1 MNNISETCTNFKDK
15 SGTKTTKFWLIVL
28 ILLVL
33 LIPIGFLFGIIS
45 DREDYKREAVY
56 TVASSWGKYQV
67 FDAPS
72 MYFEQKVKDN
82 VENKY
87 LPLQDYTVDVSLI
100 TEVRKKGV
108 FKVPVYTANVVL
120 KGNFINEYGNLADKQ
135 TKINFGVSD
144 SAGFVEEPL
153 IKLSNNKPVRVQ
165 DTQYAVKLKT
175 YETSIP
181 FEISYKIRGIDE
193 VYTTLRGQSNK
204 VKISGNWKDPSF
216 VGNFLPSTRE
226 VGNEKFSAEWSVP
239 QIAISGINDARV
251 GVSLLMP
258 VDNYRMATRCL
269 KYAFLFLSLTFLSYF
284 IYEIAAQKAKRIHP
298 LQYLMLGGAMLIF
311 YLLLVSMSEFLPFAA
326 AYAIAAL
333 MIIALIGTYT
343 FFVITKRQNLTF
355 SVIISLLM
363 ILLYTFLYILLS
375 LQDFALLIGSIG
387 LFVIIAGIMYVTRNV
402 DWYNE
407 NQ

>member
-226 VGNEKFSAEWSVP
+226 VGNENFSAEWSVP

-363 ILLYTFLYILLS
+363 ILLYILKKW
-375 LQDFALLIGSIG
+375 I
-387 LFVIIAGIMYVTRNV
+387 
-402 DWYNE
+402 
-407 NQ
+407 

>member
-120 KGNFINEYGNLADKQ
+120 KGNFINEYGNAKYHV
-135 TKINFGVSD
+135 TI
-144 SAGFVEEPL
+144 
-153 IKLSNNKPVRVQ
+153 IK
-165 DTQYAVKLKT
+165 
-175 YETSIP
+175 
-181 FEISYKIRGIDE
+181 
-193 VYTTLRGQSNK
+193 
-204 VKISGNWKDPSF
+204 
-216 VGNFLPSTRE
+216 
-226 VGNEKFSAEWSVP
+226 
-239 QIAISGINDARV
+239 
-251 GVSLLMP
+251 
-258 VDNYRMATRCL
+258 
-269 KYAFLFLSLTFLSYF
+269 
-284 IYEIAAQKAKRIHP
+284 
-298 LQYLMLGGAMLIF
+298 
-311 YLLLVSMSEFLPFAA
+311 
-326 AYAIAAL
+326 
-333 MIIALIGTYT
+333 
-343 FFVITKRQNLTF
+343 
-355 SVIISLLM
+355 
-363 ILLYTFLYILLS
+363 
-375 LQDFALLIGSIG
+375 
-387 LFVIIAGIMYVTRNV
+387 
-402 DWYNE
+402 
-407 NQ
+407 